1 MPEFTKL
8 TTRDLPGDA
17 RGYLQELRRR
27 SIARS
32 SNNPIGD
39 WAEYLFCR
47 ALGWT
52 QAPNSMRDADATDA
66 KGIRYQIKG
75 RRPTATNPSRQLGS
89 LHDLPAR
96 GFDVL
101 AAVLFHENY
110 QVRRAALI
118 PHARV
123 VELATRVERTNSW
136 RFLLRDAVWA
146 IPDVRDVTDDLR
158 RA

>member
-1 MPEFTKL
+1 MLEFTKL
-8 TTRDLPGDA
+8 TTRDLLVMHA
-17 RGYLQELRRR
+17 AISEELRRPG
-27 SIARS
+27 IARS
-32 SNNPIGD
+32 SNNPVDD

-47 ALGWT
+47 ALGWM

-110 QVRRAALI
+110 QVRRGALKT
-118 PHARV
+118 AL
-123 VELATRVERTNSW
+123 ES
-136 RFLLRDAVWA
+136 
-146 IPDVRDVTDDLR
+146 
-158 RA
+158 